1 MTFHHTANLL
11 LLLLLLPGAR
21 PPGCPSGPPTSWPWP
36 PGHPPPHAP
45 PTYRAAP
52 RGPEAAPRP
61 WYAGLTQKY
70 TVLSLVCGGLSVVLG
85 GLFLAI
91 YLTTV
96 PTYLRAM
103 FGLSVIGILVS
114 IFSCM
119 LVYQILSHEK
129 KKQYLAELNS
139 RCLGLYQR
147 PDLPL
152 SHHSG
157 WSCPPACPGPWLQ
170 RPQGNL
176 YSPTPEASASTLS
189 TRSTA

>member
-1 MTFHHTANLL
+1 MDHRSIDYEATLRFVFA
-11 LLLLLLPGAR
+11 A
-21 PPGCPSGPPTSWPWP
+21 TSNCEVIH
-36 PGHPPPHAP
+36 G
-45 PTYRAAP
+45 T
-52 RGPEAAPRP
+52 
-61 WYAGLTQKY
+61 
-70 TVLSLVCGGLSVVLG
+70 
-85 GLFLAI
+85 I
-91 YLTTV
+91 YSC
-96 PTYLRAM
+96 LRAM